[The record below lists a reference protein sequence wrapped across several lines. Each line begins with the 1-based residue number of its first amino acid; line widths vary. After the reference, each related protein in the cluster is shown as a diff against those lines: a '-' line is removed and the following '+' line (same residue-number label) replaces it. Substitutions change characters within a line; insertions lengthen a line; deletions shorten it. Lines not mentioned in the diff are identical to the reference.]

1 MKCQKCDIN
10 EATTHIKKIVNGN
23 KSEIF
28 LCSQCAGEENSIPS
42 FKSVFDN
49 DFEDFF
55 THFLGKSPSGQI
67 TLPGENACKTCGT
80 TLRDI
85 QNRGRLGCSDCYTA
99 FYSFLQ
105 RPLKEIHGSNAHIG
119 KLPKRA
125 AKGIRLDCEID
136 KLKDELSRAVLNQNF
151 EKAAE
156 LRDQIKEMEQKR
168 G

>member
-1 MKCQKCDIN
+1 MKCQKCGTN
-10 EATTHIKKIVNGN
+10 EATTHIKKIINGN
-23 KSEIF
+23 KSEIY
-28 LCSQCAGEENSIPS
+28 LCPQCANEENAIPS

-49 DFEDFF
+49 NFDNLFINFWGTSAPALKQTPNE
-55 THFLGKSPSGQI
+55 TI
-67 TLPGENACKTCGT
+67 CKTCGT

-85 QNRGRLGCSDCYTA
+85 QNRGKLGCSDCYTA

-105 RPLKEIHGSNAHIG
+105 RPLKEIHGSNAHTG

-125 AKGIRLDCEID
+125 AKDISLDCEID
-136 KLKDELSRAVLNQNF
+136 KLKDELSRAVLDQNF